1 MRELYPAIEPYH
13 QGFLKVS
20 DLHTI
25 YFEESGN
32 PQGHPVII
40 LHGGPG
46 GGSQPIYRQYF
57 DTQRWR
63 IVQFDQVAV
72 VKVHLMPNFA
82 KTPHGIW

>member
-46 GGSQPIYRQYF
+46 GGSQPIY
-57 DTQRWR
+57 
-63 IVQFDQVAV
+63 
-72 VKVHLMPNFA
+72 
-82 KTPHGIW
+82 